1 MSPAAQSLLNM
12 NRLDRTVVSV
22 GTFDDQRQEDY
33 EYWMSRPGRE
43 RFLGIEKLRL
53 AYYGENA
60 LRRFERVFE
69 VSQRGE
75 S

>member
-1 MSPAAQSLLNM
+1 M
-12 NRLDRTVVSV
+12 DRTAVSL
-22 GTFDDQRQEDY
+22 GHFEDQLREDF
-33 EYWMSRPGRE
+33 EYWISRPARE

-75 S
+75 R

>member
-12 NRLDRTVVSV
+12 DRLDRTAVSV
-22 GTFDDQRQEDY
+22 GTFESQQKEDY

-69 VSQRGE
+69 VYQRK
-75 S
+75 